1 MHRAMKTC
9 GGTHLSSICL
19 PHLHQVVIQSRFCLS
34 PCSCSH
40 SYPLFTSLYLSLFY
54 VSRPQSSSQKSSQR
68 SHGNQSPLFGSAERV
83 HECLT
88 NIPPQKCHLSAS
100 ERGGRQC
107 LKSWPRKDLG
117 ITPLLVRCWVRGQYA
132 QIGGDFDYRLDQIG
146 RLRINVWIPPLHK
159 ALQTLTTSSSS
170 MAQGIMSK

>member
-1 MHRAMKTC
+1 MGDGEGVIQETDITADHRKGYSYYPEYPKKPHPNFPVKQNMHRAMKTC

-19 PHLHQVVIQSRFCLS
+19 PHFHQVVIQSRFCLS

-40 SYPLFTSLYLSLFY
+40 SYPLFTSLYLSLFC

-100 ERGGRQC
+100 ERGG
-107 LKSWPRKDLG
+107 DN
-117 ITPLLVRCWVRGQYA
+117 
-132 QIGGDFDYRLDQIG
+132 D
-146 RLRINVWIPPLHK
+146 
-159 ALQTLTTSSSS
+159 
-170 MAQGIMSK
+170 

>member
-40 SYPLFTSLYLSLFY
+40 SYPLFTSLYLSLFC

-100 ERGGRQC
+100 ERGRQC
-107 LKSWPRKDLG
+107 LKSWPEKRLG
-117 ITPLLVRCWVRGQYA
+117 NHASVGQMLSPGAVRADWRRFWL
-132 QIGGDFDYRLDQIG
+132 QIRSN
-146 RLRINVWIPPLHK
+146 RS
-159 ALQTLTTSSSS
+159 T
-170 MAQGIMSK
+170 